1 VITTASTATASLAAF
16 ASGLTYEQL
25 SEAVRREARRCLL
38 DFLGTA
44 LGGSP
49 HPIVDVM
56 LRAAASWQ
64 TAPQASVLGRGNR
77 VDLLTA
83 ALVNG
88 AMAHVHDFD
97 DTHLASIVH
106 PTSPLWP
113 SILALAEVRGSSA
126 GEKALA
132 EVRGSLTGKQ
142 WLAAFVAGFEV
153 ECRVGAAAF
162 PSHDAGAYHSTGI
175 FGPLGAAAA
184 CSNLLGFSPER
195 TAMAISAAASQAA
208 GLRVQFGTMT
218 KSLHVGNAARSG
230 LIAALLVEQ
239 GLDAALTPIEAERGL
254 LTTFA
259 PVERRLEALTEGLGH
274 DFQILHNSV
283 KPYSCGVVTHPLI
296 DCVITLRREH
306 KLTPEQV
313 VSIEAE
319 VHPLVINLTGKP
331 EPRVGL
337 EGKFSAYHCAAVS
350 LIDGVCGPDQF
361 TDARVNDPSVVE
373 LRRKV
378 RLNANPEIAEHEAE
392 VCLTLADG
400 RCLTIHIP
408 FHQGTPE
415 NPVTDQALQ
424 AKFRGLLG
432 MSLPPERAD
441 QIIATVDRVA
451 ELTSPEPLLAL
462 CRP

>member
-1 VITTASTATASLAAF
+1 VVTTARASAAGATLELAAF
-16 ASGLTYEQL
+16 ASGLTYERL
-25 SEAVRREARRCLL
+25 SEPVRREARRCLL

-49 HPIVDVM
+49 QPVVDIM
-56 LRAAASWQ
+56 LRAAAVWQ
-64 TAPQASVLGRGNR
+64 SAPQATVLGRNSK

-113 SILALAEVRGSSA
+113 AILALAEVRGGVS
-126 GEKALA
+126 GERC
-132 EVRGSLTGKQ
+132 V
-142 WLAAFVAGFEV
+142 AAFVAGFEV
-153 ECRVGAAAF
+153 ECRVGAVAF

-184 CSNLLGFSPER
+184 CSNLLGLSPEQ
-195 TAMAISAAASQAA
+195 TAMAISVAASQAA

-218 KSLHVGNAARSG
+218 KSFHVGNAARSG
-230 LIAALLVEQ
+230 LLAALLIEQ
-239 GLDAALTPIEAERGL
+239 GLDAAPTAIEDERGL

-259 PVERRLEALTEGLGH
+259 PVERRLQALTDRLGD

-296 DCVITLRREH
+296 DCVIKLRHEH
-306 KLTPEQV
+306 DLTPEQV
-313 VSIEAE
+313 TRIEVE
-319 VHPLVINLTGKP
+319 VHPLVINLTGKR
-331 EPRVGL
+331 EPKVGL
-337 EGKFSAYHCAAVS
+337 ESKFSAYHCAAVA
-350 LIDGVCGPDQF
+350 LIDGVCGPEQF
-361 TDARVNDPSVVE
+361 TDARVAEPSVAE
-373 LRRKV
+373 LRRNV
-378 RLNANPEIAEHEAE
+378 RLSANPEIGEHEVE
-392 VCLTLADG
+392 TCITLTDG
-400 RCLTIHIP
+400 RCMTIHIP

-424 AKFRGLLG
+424 AKFGNLVA

-451 ELTSPEPLLAL
+451 ELDSPEPLLSL